1 MLQLAQRP
9 GPDLADALTCLRDER
24 RGKGGCRGVPHGC
37 RHRLGI
43 TGHFNI
49 NLETPNGAR
58 AEAEGEDVSGMPACE
73 TVLFRHW
80 DPNVL
85 GTLLP
90 LLDGPQ
96 QARFLGAATGLALD
110 ATDLGRLM
118 AAPRP
123 AGLPAA
129 APGMLQF
136 SDGQL
141 AELRNARGN
150 ASLQR
155 IVNYLREVAPSEVNG
170 LSDQEFRRLVITS
183 TERAR
188 QLGLKTELSLGLW
201 SWLWLRTNGSVGS
214 AAPVIQTLT
223 VETGNPDEALK
234 AMFDGMLGRGWRA

>member
-1 MLQLAQRP
+1 
-9 GPDLADALTCLRDER
+9 
-24 RGKGGCRGVPHGC
+24 
-37 RHRLGI
+37 
-43 TGHFNI
+43 
-49 NLETPNGAR
+49 
-58 AEAEGEDVSGMPACE
+58 
-73 TVLFRHW
+73 
-80 DPNVL
+80 
-85 GTLLP
+85 
-90 LLDGPQ
+90 
-96 QARFLGAATGLALD
+96 
-110 ATDLGRLM
+110 M